1 VKKLSLVIF
10 IFLLAVTTYSQTS
23 REERKEKKEQRR
35 EKINE
40 LARQAEEGV
49 LVYEKQTVF
58 GVQIR
63 TNGYGIFYERGK
75 MKTNR
80 KTSFFRIDINEIK
93 EPKEEK
99 RYGGSFVFGNPYIYG
114 KRNYFYPVTVGYGQ
128 QYILGQKG
136 NKNGV
141 AVAATYSAGLSL
153 GLMRPYYLRVED
165 QQRERFIKYSSAD
178 SALFLDESSIMSGG
192 GFGKGWGEI
201 KVRPGAFVKGSL
213 RFDFGRF
220 NESVTALEI
229 GASLDAYASK
239 IPIMLLQKERR
250 LFTQIHVAFLFGK
263 RK

>member
-1 VKKLSLVIF
+1 MKKLSLLIF
-10 IFLLAVTTYSQTS
+10 ILSLAVTSFSQTN
-23 REERKEKKEQRR
+23 RENRKVKKEQRR

-63 TNGYGIFYERGK
+63 TNGYGIFYEKGK

-80 KTSFFRIDINEIK
+80 KTNFLRIDLTEVK

-99 RYGGSFVFGNPYIYG
+99 QYGGSFIFGNPYIYG
-114 KRNYFYPVTVGYGQ
+114 KRNYLYPLTIGYGQ

-141 AVAATYSAGLSL
+141 AVAATYSAGLTI
-153 GLMRPYYLRVED
+153 GLLRPYYLKVED
-165 QQRERFIKYSSAD
+165 QQAERFIKYSSAD
-178 SALFLDESSIMSGG
+178 SALFLDRTIILSGG
-192 GFGKGWGEI
+192 GFGKGWGDL
-201 KVRPGAFVKGSL
+201 KVKPGAFVKGAL

-229 GASLDAYASK
+229 GASVDAYASK
-239 IPIMLLQKERR
+239 VPIMLLQKERR
-250 LFTQIHVAFLFGK
+250 FFTQIHVAFLFGK

>member
-1 VKKLSLVIF
+1 MKKLSLVIF
-10 IFLLAVTTYSQTS
+10 IFSLTITTYSQSS

-35 EKINE
+35 AKINE

-58 GVQIR
+58 GIQLR
-63 TNGYGIFYERGK
+63 TNGYGIFYEKGK

-80 KTSFFRIDINEIK
+80 KTNFFRIDLTEIK

-99 RYGGSFVFGNPYIYG
+99 RYGTSYIFGNSYIYG
-114 KRNYFYPVTVGYGQ
+114 KRNYFYPLTVGYGQ

-153 GLMRPYYLRVED
+153 GLMRPYYLKVED
-165 QQRERFIKYSSAD
+165 QQGERFIKYSSVD
-178 SALFLDESSIMSGG
+178 SLLFLDESIILSGG

-201 KVRPGAFVKGSL
+201 KLRPGAFVKGSL

-250 LFTQIHVAFLFGK
+250 LFTQVHVALLFGK
-263 RK
+263 RR